1 MSITVRSFAKIKLV
15 LYIGALRGGWGGR
28 RRSNPTLQRT
38 KGGAHDGVIYG
49 SEIKR
54 LGRPAGE
61 IIKTMKNRD
70 ASRHPGVMRVMH
82 VDSEFAGLLV
92 AVGFLV
98 MGVIGLDIGK
108 WFVMGALVLGVGVAL
123 LLRFIHKGD

>member
-1 MSITVRSFAKIKLV
+1 MWSHYEACALTSRALETKCIGGIKSHPSKNE
-15 LYIGALRGGWGGR
+15 GWGTR
-28 RRSNPTLQRT
+28 RCFY
-38 KGGAHDGVIYG
+38 A

-54 LGRPAGE
+54 LGQPSGE
-61 IIKTMKNRD
+61 IINTMKNRD
-70 ASRHPGVMRVMH
+70 AKRHPGVMRVMQ

-98 MGVIGLDIGK
+98 MGAIGLDIGK

-123 LLRFIHKGD
+123 LLRIIHKSD